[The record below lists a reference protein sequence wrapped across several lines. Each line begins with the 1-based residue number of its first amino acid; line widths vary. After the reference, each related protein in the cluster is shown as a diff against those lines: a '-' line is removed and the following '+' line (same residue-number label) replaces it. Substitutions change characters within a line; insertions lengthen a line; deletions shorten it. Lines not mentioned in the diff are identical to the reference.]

1 MARRLGRRAAPHLVD
16 DIGLVGISN
25 VVCQVGIAQAAVA
38 TALEAGDADVAAATA
53 EWERRVTSSSR
64 SSTACR

>member
-1 MARRLGRRAAPHLVD
+1 MARRVGRRAPALVD

-38 TALEAGDADVAAATA
+38 IALEAGDADVAAAAA
-53 EWERRVTSSSR
+53 EWERRRDVVLEEL
-64 SSTACR
+64 AGCR